1 MFSVGQKVVYP
12 VHGAGIIEAI
22 EQRVILG
29 ESRNYYV
36 LKLATGELQVL
47 VPVDSVGNTG
57 LRCICSAATLD
68 EVRQILGEPPSPWE
82 DNWNRRYRMNMDKI
96 KSGNIQEL
104 AEVVRNLTL
113 RDQAHGLSAGEKKML
128 DNARKI
134 LISEIVLAASLS
146 PEAVAVELHELLV
159 KRA

>member
-1 MFSVGQKVVYP
+1 MFSIGQKVVYP

-22 EQRVILG
+22 EQREILG

-36 LKLATGELQVL
+36 LKLTTGELQVL
-47 VPVDSVGNTG
+47 VPVDAVAHNGM
-57 LRCICSAATLD
+57 RCICSLSTLD
-68 EVRQILGEPPSPWE
+68 EVRQILGGVASPWE

-96 KSGNIQEL
+96 KSGNIHEL

-134 LISEIVLAASLS
+134 LISEIVLAASIS
-146 PEAVAVELHELLV
+146 PENVAHELHELLV
-159 KRA
+159 KKA

>member
-36 LKLATGELQVL
+36 LKLTTGELQVL

-57 LRCICSAATLD
+57 LRCICSADTLN
-68 EVRQILGEPPSPWE
+68 EVRQILGDPPSPWE
-82 DNWNRRYRMNMDKI
+82 DNWNRRYRMNMEKI

-104 AEVVRNLTL
+104 AEVVRNLT
-113 RDQAHGLSAGEKKML
+113 
-128 DNARKI
+128 
-134 LISEIVLAASLS
+134 
-146 PEAVAVELHELLV
+146 
-159 KRA
+159 